1 MEVNG
6 RTLVLL
12 RAACFQQPVSYVY
25 IESIPAGVFFAKFT

>member
-6 RTLVLL
+6 RSLVLL

-25 IESIPAGVFFAKFT
+25 IESIPAPEPSAIR